1 MTRFS
6 IPPTPINFTIWYE
19 YHAGRDPALSR
30 AIDGLLAGN
39 APFTPETTLQLYE
52 EFLNPAHLLRASRET
67 SEKLQKAMD
76 DLRSVVGAAEENARS
91 SGAKLEIGRASCRE
105 RVCQDVYIPV
115 GSESLKK

>member
-1 MTRFS
+1 MYHDDLHHAAELAHAAVTSMTRFS

-52 EFLNPAHLLRASRET
+52 EFLNPARLLRARSEERRGGKEWVRPCRSRW
-67 SEKLQKAMD
+67 
-76 DLRSVVGAAEENARS
+76 S
-91 SGAKLEIGRASCRE
+91 SNH
-105 RVCQDVYIPV
+105 
-115 GSESLKK
+115 